1 VSYASGSDPLCYPD
15 STVLRNKAGIQ
26 NQAQLDAFE
35 LEMVLSRSTEPWPS
49 GQVDAAHYLSLHH
62 YLFQDVYDWAGTIRS
77 IRIGK
82 DGSWFCYPEHIAG
95 EMEKLFNWLAA
106 ERQFQS
112 LRGVDFASKA
122 ARFLSE
128 LNAIHPF
135 REGNGRT
142 QMSFLILLAERA
154 GLPFN
159 IAALDPKRAMRA
171 MIDSF
176 TGRIEPL
183 EMLIRDLVLQR

>member
-1 VSYASGSDPLCYPD
+1 LCYPD

-106 ERQFQS
+106 ERQFKS

-122 ARFLSE
+122 ARSQPPQSACSAPPLSFLSS
-128 LNAIHPF
+128 IC
-135 REGNGRT
+135 
-142 QMSFLILLAERA
+142 
-154 GLPFN
+154 
-159 IAALDPKRAMRA
+159 
-171 MIDSF
+171 
-176 TGRIEPL
+176 TGA
-183 EMLIRDLVLQR
+183 